1 MKKSISL
8 FILFTFIS
16 ISASAQIRLGVRT
29 GLTFNNLLYTQ
40 TQDPDLKS
48 SSSEM
53 VQWNAA
59 TVANYRFNTFFSLQ
73 TEFIYTILGKNY
85 TQHTY
90 YTDMFGDVYTNYDNI
105 KIRLQYF
112 EIPLL
117 AKFTI
122 FGNNKANLDILAGAF
137 AGYKLSAKQ
146 KTGDESFHD
155 KSSDYTSWNAGITLG
170 IGFSI
175 MQQRM
180 FFEMRANRGLVNI
193 NENTKVNT
201 IQAMY
206 TVGYYLFRGK
216 KK

>member
-1 MKKSISL
+1 MKKIISF

-53 VQWNAA
+53 IQWNAA
-59 TVANYRFNTFFSLQ
+59 AVANYRFNTFFSLQ

-90 YTDMFGDVYTNYDNI
+90 YTDMFGDVYTKYDNV

-117 AKFTI
+117 AKFTF
-122 FGNNKANLDILAGAF
+122 FGNSKVNLDILAGGF
-137 AGYKLSAKQ
+137 AGCKLSAKQ
-146 KTGDESFHD
+146 KTADDAFQNV
-155 KSSDYTSWNAGITLG
+155 SSDYTSWNAGVTLG
-170 IGFSI
+170 VGFSI

-180 FFEMRANRGLVNI
+180 FFEMRFNRGLIDI
-193 NENTKVNT
+193 NKNTKVNT
-201 IQAMY
+201 AQGMY